1 MYSHNLSTTNI
12 SGGGSKSLHFSEVQN
27 EVNIIMYLVHIVE
40 GQI

>member
-27 EVNIIMYLVHIVE
+27 EVNIHYLVCIVE
-40 GQI
+40 RQI

>member
-27 EVNIIMYLVHIVE
+27 EVNIIIWYI
-40 GQI
+40 